1 MLYLI
6 AAVVV
11 FFLVSGAL
19 LSLASRDGAAAGLM
33 GGRLSPCPGTP
44 NCVCS
49 DCSREAAFVLP
60 LVWEG
65 DANVAWA
72 RAQMAVIDLG
82 GEISRVENGYL
93 AATFRTPLFRFVD
106 DVEMRLDREGGV
118 IHIRSASRVGRSD
131 LGTNRARVE
140 AIRSRFLALASR

>member
-1 MLYLI
+1 MLYLV
-6 AAVVV
+6 AVVV
-11 FFLVSGAL
+11 VVYFVAGAM
-19 LSLASRDGAAAGLM
+19 LSLSSQDGAAAGLV

-49 DCSREAAFVLP
+49 DCSQEAAFVVP
-60 LVWEG
+60 LVYEG

-72 RAQMAVIDLG
+72 RAQVAVIDLG

-106 DVEMRLDREGGV
+106 DVEMRLDRAAGV

-140 AIRSRFLALASR
+140 AIRSRFLALALR